1 MPSVARFGNA
11 AMRLAAM
18 LLGTWVFSSAAAA
31 DPKANYLLHCRGC
44 HLADGRGVPP
54 EVPTLINVIGRLVAI
69 EGGREYVV
77 RVPGVAQT
85 SLSDKDLAEV
95 LNYVMVEL
103 NAATLPANFK
113 PFTAA
118 EIATYRPL
126 ALADPARHRAKL
138 LSSAASR

>member
-1 MPSVARFGNA
+1 
-11 AMRLAAM
+11 MRLAAM
-18 LLGTWVFSSAAAA
+18 LLATWIFSSAAIA

-69 EGGREYVV
+69 AGGREYVV

-103 NAATLPANFK
+103 NAATLPADFK
-113 PFTAA
+113 PFTAE
-118 EIATYRPL
+118 EIATYRPRV
-126 ALADPARHRAKL
+126 LADPARHRAKL